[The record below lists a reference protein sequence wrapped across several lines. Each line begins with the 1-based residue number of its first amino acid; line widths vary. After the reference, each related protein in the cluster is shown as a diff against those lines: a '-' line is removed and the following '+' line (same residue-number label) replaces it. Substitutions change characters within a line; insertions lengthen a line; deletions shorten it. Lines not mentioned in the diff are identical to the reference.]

1 MVCSPLQLLKNTLHE
16 PFEKLGKEEWAG
28 RASECVWGKGV
39 CILYPQLNPHQAAD
53 SGSMRCSGEL
63 ANCMKDLTL
72 FAHTAPQD
80 TAFQIL
86 QQALQVQV
94 HYHMKKTCS
103 VRSTQSQY
111 SCFQCVLIWW

>member
-1 MVCSPLQLLKNTLHE
+1 MCVRACVCVCGGRGCVRFVSFILH
-16 PFEKLGKEEWAG
+16 
-28 RASECVWGKGV
+28 
-39 CILYPQLNPHQAAD
+39 PQLNPHQTAD

-94 HYHMKKTCS
+94 HYHMKKRLLS
-103 VRSTQSQY
+103 EEYAVP
-111 SCFQCVLIWW
+111 VLLFPMCPHLVVGIMISME